1 MVEDSFKQAGSEK
14 ERRSR
19 RTPPAIRRAT
29 RGLSEDIVAW
39 RKLRGLTQAQLADR
53 SGIGRATLARFEQG
67 DGGINLESL
76 LRVLRALGIL
86 ENLTRALD
94 PYESDVG
101 RLRADE
107 ELPRRVRP
115 LSLAGEDNG

>member
-1 MVEDSFKQAGSEK
+1 MG
-14 ERRSR
+14 RSR
-19 RTPPAIRRAT
+19 PTPPAIKRAT
-29 RGLSEDIVAW
+29 RGLAEDIAAW
-39 RKLRGLTQAQLADR
+39 RKLRGLTQVQLADR
-53 SGIGRATLARFEQG
+53 AGIGRATLARFEQG
-67 DGGINLESL
+67 EGGISLESL

-101 RLRADE
+101 RMRAGE

-115 LSLAGEDNG
+115 LRLAEEEDG

>member
-1 MVEDSFKQAGSEK
+1 MVGDFSKQAGSER

-19 RTPPAIRRAT
+19 LTPPAIRRAT
-29 RGLSEDIVAW
+29 RGLAEDVVAW

-101 RLRADE
+101 RLRAGE

-115 LSLAGEDNG
+115 LSLAGEEDA

>member
-1 MVEDSFKQAGSEK
+1 MPAQ
-14 ERRSR
+14 R
-19 RTPPAIRRAT
+19 RTPPAIKRAT
-29 RGLSEDIVAW
+29 RGLSEDVAAW

-53 SGIGRATLARFEQG
+53 AGISRATLARFEQG
-67 DGGINLESL
+67 DGGIGLETL

-101 RLRADE
+101 RLRSGEA
-107 ELPRRVRP
+107 LPQRVRTW
-115 LSLAGEDNG
+115 SLNEDDDA

>member
-1 MVEDSFKQAGSEK
+1 MAGDPPNK
-14 ERRSR
+14 ADIKGERRPR

-29 RGLSEDIVAW
+29 RGLAEDIAAW

-67 DGGINLESL
+67 DGGIGLESL

-86 ENLTRALD
+86 ENLMRALD

-115 LSLAGEDNG
+115 LSLAEEDDA